1 MKRLL
6 VSLVTLVAI
15 ATAAPAFAQISQAE
29 NPYLRPAPPLVLG
42 TVVSSTSHSVTVS
55 TVEGEQMTFDIDSRT
70 VMPDELVAGQRVA
83 IEFHATESGRYL
95 SKRISPFIG
104 DWPVVEQRTSIGSR
118 ETHAEHTTTAYVDR
132 DRDANVLTDRSGETE
147 VTTRDEGAR
156 YDEGMART
164 ASVQP
169 LLGMFGLI
177 ALGSG
182 AGLWMVRRRR
192 KA

>member
-6 VSLVTLVAI
+6 LSLVTLVAL
-15 ATAAPAFAQISQAE
+15 AMAPPVFAQISQAE

-42 TVVSSTSHSVTVS
+42 TVASSTSHSVTVS

-104 DWPVVEQRTSIGSR
+104 DWPVAEQQKTTVGSR
-118 ETHAEHTTTAYVDR
+118 ETETREEQTAYVDR
-132 DRDANVLTDRSGETE
+132 DRDAYVERAAETR
-147 VTTRDEGAR
+147 TTRDEGAAR
-156 YDEGMART
+156 YDEGMAST

-169 LLGMFGLI
+169 LLGLFGLI